1 MLVDLHSPPLKL
13 RMRHAWIRSQWK
25 RWFLPTICALPYCL
39 SLIWLVERGEIWI
52 AQVLLAPIVMG
63 CAIAFMTLWLARC
76 EYGPR
81 RRLR

>member
-1 MLVDLHSPPLKL
+1 
-13 RMRHAWIRSQWK
+13 
-25 RWFLPTICALPYCL
+25 
-39 SLIWLVERGEIWI
+39 
-52 AQVLLAPIVMG
+52 VLLAPIVMG